1 MIYLIMILIIAL
13 AYLYGCFST
22 ARIVA
27 KAFKSLNIYKVG
39 TGLAETENIF
49 KNVSRP
55 MGGPVGAL
63 DMLKSLLFLLAVE
76 SVLKLLVASGSL
88 PGMELLYD
96 KSIML
101 LFGLAMLIGHC
112 LPITHKFRG
121 GRGVFTYSGFLLYF
135 IPAPMLVS
143 LIVAGLIALI
153 YNQIR
158 FAHYVIVLLPV
169 LLTHVFYTFI
179 PFFRR
184 ELPNS
189 FIAAIWGIAIFM
201 GVLNFFVSRKLG
213 EL

>member
-1 MIYLIMILIIAL
+1 MMYLIMILIIAV

-22 ARIVA
+22 ARILA

-39 TGLAETENIF
+39 TGLADTENIF
-49 KNVSRP
+49 MHVSRP
-55 MGGPVGAL
+55 MGVLVGAL
-63 DMLKSLLFLLAVE
+63 DTLKSLLFLLVVE
-76 SVLKLLVASGSL
+76 SALKLLVASGSL

-96 KSIML
+96 ESIML
-101 LFGLAMLIGHC
+101 LYGLAMLIGHC
-112 LPITHKFRG
+112 LPITHKFHG
-121 GRGVFTYSGFLLYF
+121 GRGIFTYSGFLMYF
-135 IPAPMLVS
+135 IPGPMLVS

-153 YNQIR
+153 YKQIR
-158 FAHYVIVLLPV
+158 FAHYVIVILPV

-184 ELPNS
+184 ELPTS
-189 FIAAIWGIAIFM
+189 FIAIIWGIAISM

>member
-1 MIYLIMILIIAL
+1 MLYLILILIIAIS
-13 AYLYGCFST
+13 YLYGCCST
-22 ARIVA
+22 ARILA
-27 KAFKSLNIYKVG
+27 KTFKSLNIYKVG
-39 TGLAETENIF
+39 TGLADTENIF
-49 KNVSRP
+49 MNVSRP
-55 MGGPVGAL
+55 MGVLVGAL

-96 KSIML
+96 KSIMML
-101 LFGLAMLIGHC
+101 YGLGMLIGHC

-121 GRGVFTYSGFLLYF
+121 GRGIFTYSGFLLYF